1 MLVISMNMFTLTVPT
16 FCSIDELHN
25 TTPLQAFYVLDKNNW
40 FMKVPGVLLLRLLD
54 LRKILIL
61 HEIVPLV
68 EILYLI
74 LPATT
79 ARWSRGMILASG
91 ARGPGFNSRTSP
103 LRFVPTSIATD
114 TLPSS

>member
-1 MLVISMNMFTLTVPT
+1 
-16 FCSIDELHN
+16 
-25 TTPLQAFYVLDKNNW
+25 
-40 FMKVPGVLLLRLLD
+40 MKVPGVLLLRLLD

-103 LRFVPTSIATD
+103 HRCNYSLYSIILSRKRVMSTSKFQYSVLT
-114 TLPSS
+114 